1 MGESDNDPDTPRL
14 CAGARGCDPLLAAD
28 PTKSL
33 DQANVA
39 AGEVMFRQ
47 NCMACHS
54 PDPSKNQFGP
64 TLVGVIGRSA
74 GTLPR
79 FAYSDALKSSG
90 IVWTEDSLRQWLAD
104 NEKLVPGTRMKHV
117 SITDPAAQELF
128 SDAHA

>member
-1 MGESDNDPDTPRL
+1 MIQTLRACLLALGVATP
-14 CAGARGCDPLLAAD
+14 ALAAD

-33 DQANVA
+33 DQAMVA

-54 PDPSKNQFGP
+54 PDPAKNTFGP
-64 TLVGVIGRSA
+64 TLVGVIGRPA

-79 FAYSDALKSSG
+79 FAYSDALKASG
-90 IVWTEDSLRQWLAD
+90 IVWTEATLRQWLAD

-117 SITDPAAQELF
+117 SITDPAAQDFLIAYI
-128 SDAHA
+128 SSL